1 MFTQLSS
8 LRSLSVCL
16 IIVVSLLLML
26 QRPSRANSLLSEYA
40 ALKQAV
46 NDSVLLS
53 AAVADNKP
61 ALVEFYADWCSVCR
75 SMAPTVAQ
83 LRAHYGEQV
92 NFVML
97 DIDDPRWSEQVQEF
111 GVIGVPHFAFIS
123 DLEESPFGS
132 RQLQQTLVGRQP
144 AYVMAAALEDLSIA
158 DPTEN

>member
-26 QRPSRANSLLSEYA
+26 QRPSRANSLLSGYA

-61 ALVEFYADWCSVCR
+61 ALIEFYADWCSVCR
-75 SMAPTVAQ
+75 SMAPTVGR
-83 LRAHYGEQV
+83 LRAHYGEQI

-97 DIDDPRWSEQVQEF
+97 DIDDPRWSKQVQDF

-123 DLEESPFGS
+123 DLESPFGS

-144 AYVMAAALEDLSIA
+144 AYVMAAALEGLSIA
-158 DPTEN
+158 DPTAN